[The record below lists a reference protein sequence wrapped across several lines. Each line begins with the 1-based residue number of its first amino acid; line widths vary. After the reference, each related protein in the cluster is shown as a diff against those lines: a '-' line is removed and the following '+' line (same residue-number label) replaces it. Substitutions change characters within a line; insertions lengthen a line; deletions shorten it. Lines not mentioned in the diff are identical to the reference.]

1 MDAKQTLEAVRDL
14 VGSDIR
20 REVLTAAEAGKVLGL
35 CPRTIWSLA
44 KQGHLVRATLPGR
57 KRAFGYSRAS
67 VEKLA
72 AMRGGGVA

>member
-1 MDAKQTLEAVRDL
+1 MDAKKTLEAVRDL

-35 CPRTIWSLA
+35 SPRTIWSLA
-44 KQGHLVRATLPGR
+44 KQGHLVRAMLPGR

-72 AMRGGGVA
+72 AVKSGGVA